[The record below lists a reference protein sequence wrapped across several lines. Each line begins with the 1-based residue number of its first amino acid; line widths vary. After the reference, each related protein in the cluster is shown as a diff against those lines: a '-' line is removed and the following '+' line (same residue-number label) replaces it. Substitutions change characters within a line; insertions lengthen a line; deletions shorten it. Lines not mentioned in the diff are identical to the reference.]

1 MAELRLLL
9 TLIALVTVAVTV
21 DAFPNAGD
29 VLLRKEVIKK
39 ACKYDRDCARHAY
52 CKLQSECTCKDGF
65 FIYKEDLSKSE
76 VCLKRVMGIGD
87 DCKESAQCQLAL
99 GPSAECRSLG
109 WDGSFCQ
116 CIDGAHEVDN
126 RCYNTSNLGDRC
138 FEDDECVTTNS
149 QCMGICKCRV
159 SYVTDEKKSFC
170 LRVADSIGDMCTED
184 LQCNHFIP
192 DSECSRS
199 GECTCIDGYHPGPQ
213 GVRCWRSSFLGESCG
228 DNNECLVKPL
238 PLAVPYNDT
247 RTQCVDD
254 VCRCADGYEPDES
267 GRYCKASSAA
277 RPTLGACFLLLAAA
291 AATWARV

>member
-1 MAELRLLL
+1 
-9 TLIALVTVAVTV
+9 
-21 DAFPNAGD
+21 
-29 VLLRKEVIKK
+29 
-39 ACKYDRDCARHAY
+39 
-52 CKLQSECTCKDGF
+52 
-65 FIYKEDLSKSE
+65 
-76 VCLKRVMGIGD
+76 MGIGD

-126 RCYNTSNLGDRC
+126 RCYNTSKVGERCVVKNNCRIEGGPTLTCDASVCVCPRLQHGSSDGLRCLEDRHLGDRC

-159 SYVTDEKKSFC
+159 SYVADEKKSFC

-247 RTQCVDD
+247 RTQCVDE

-267 GRYCKASSAA
+267 GRYCKDSSAA

-291 AATWARV
+291 AAATWARV